1 MTDAKYVLCRWEKR
15 LWPAKVLA
23 RTEVA
28 TKTKRK
34 KEFFLSVQILSLDEK
49 IKVRSTEVEALK
61 MAHIERI
68 ASTLESTLG
77 PILFRTPCAAVCE
90 RWDLLVASVASGV
103 HKNETR
109 TSQNEVPA
117 EPLEELAYRRSL
129 RVALDVLNESTGL
142 PQESPSREERT
153 ALCSREKPMELA
165 ALLCDPASSCVQE
178 AVPGRSGPERRER
191 VHPRLSG
198 SPTCQKD
205 LRCKVDHKK
214 ELRKSASPQALVVP
228 PARGGSQDGRGSRTC
243 CASRTT
249 PRKRGRSVAREPA
262 AGQSAPSV
270 SEGDDEESRLP
281 APSSPPT
288 VKEEGLWAKGRDPS
302 LPLPGPTGPPAPGRP
317 ACPDAQGLPAKRPRP
332 DSGQRPPAARLEP
345 GAVASPRQGP
355 GKCRALPGA
364 ARLHLP
370 APRASTEE
378 TGDLRVLVEEAKA
391 RPTSGESMERAP
403 VRSVLEEEED
413 EEEPPRILL
422 YHEPRSFEVG
432 MLVWL
437 KHQKYPFWP
446 AVVKSVRR
454 REKKASVLFIE
465 GHMDPKG
472 RGITVSLRRLKHFD
486 CKEKQELL
494 NEAKEDFDQAIG
506 WCVSLITDYRVRLG
520 CGSFAGSFLE
530 YYAAD
535 ISYPV
540 RKSIQQDVLGTRFP
554 QLSKGD
560 PEEPVAGS
568 PQGRRRPRR
577 KVLPDRSRAARDR
590 ANQKLVEYIVKA
602 RGAEGHLRAILRN
615 RKPSRWLKTF
625 LNSGQYV
632 TCVETYLEDEEQLDL
647 VVKYLQGVYQ
657 ETGSRAL
664 ARINA
669 DRIRFVLDVLLPEA
683 IICAIAAVDAVDY
696 ETAEAKYLRGPS
708 LSYREKEM
716 FDNQLLEERSQ
727 RC

>member
-68 ASTLESTLG
+68 ASTL
-77 PILFRTPCAAVCE
+77 A
-90 RWDLLVASVASGV
+90 
-103 HKNETR
+103 
-109 TSQNEVPA
+109 SQNEVPA

-153 ALCSREKPMELA
+153 APCSREKPMELA
-165 ALLCDPASSCVQE
+165 SLLCDPASSCVQE

-205 LRCKVDHKK
+205 PRCKVDHKK

-228 PARGGSQDGRGSRTC
+228 PARGGSRDGRGSRTC

-249 PRKRGRSVAREPA
+249 PRKRGSVAREPA
-262 AGQSAPSV
+262 VGQSAPSV

-281 APSSPPT
+281 APGSPPT
-288 VKEEGLWAKGRDPS
+288 VKEEGLWAKGRDPG
-302 LPLPGPTGPPAPGRP
+302 LPLPGPTGPPACP
-317 ACPDAQGLPAKRPRP
+317 AAQGLPAKRPRP

-364 ARLHLP
+364 ATLHLP

-391 RPTSGESMERAP
+391 RPTSGESVERAP

-506 WCVSLITDYRVRLG
+506 WCVSLITDYRVRLEPPPMVTGLPPAPSAG

>member
-68 ASTLESTLG
+68 ASTL
-77 PILFRTPCAAVCE
+77 A
-90 RWDLLVASVASGV
+90 
-103 HKNETR
+103 
-109 TSQNEVPA
+109 SQNEVPA

-165 ALLCDPASSCVQE
+165 SLLCDPASSCVQE

-205 LRCKVDHKK
+205 PRCKVDHKK

-228 PARGGSQDGRGSRTC
+228 PARGGSRDGRGSRTC

-262 AGQSAPSV
+262 VGQSAPSV

-281 APSSPPT
+281 APGSPPT

-302 LPLPGPTGPPAPGRP
+302 LPLPGPTGPPACP
-317 ACPDAQGLPAKRPRP
+317 AAQGLPAKRPRP

-364 ARLHLP
+364 ATLHLP

-391 RPTSGESMERAP
+391 CPTSGESVERAP

>member
-1 MTDAKYVLCRWEKR
+1 MTDAQYVLCRWEQR

-23 RTEVA
+23 RTETS
-28 TKTKRK
+28 TKNKRK
-34 KEFFLSVQILSLDEK
+34 KGVFLSVQILSLDEK
-49 IKVRSTEVEALK
+49 IEVRSTEVEILK
-61 MAHIERI
+61 TAHIERI
-68 ASTLESTLG
+68 ASSL
-77 PILFRTPCAAVCE
+77 
-90 RWDLLVASVASGV
+90 ASQG
-103 HKNETR
+103 
-109 TSQNEVPA
+109 EVPA

-129 RVALDVLNESTGL
+129 RVALDVLNQRTGL
-142 PQESPSREERT
+142 PPESSSREERT
-153 ALCSREKPMELA
+153 ALSSREKPTELA
-165 ALLCDPASSCVQE
+165 SSLCDPSSSCLRE
-178 AVPGRSGPERRER
+178 DVPSSSGPQRRER

-198 SPTCQKD
+198 SPTCRKD
-205 LRCKVDHKK
+205 PKGKVDHKK
-214 ELRKSASPQALVVP
+214 ELGKSGSPQALVVP
-228 PARGGSQDGRGSRTC
+228 SARGGSQDGGGSRTC
-243 CASRTT
+243 CRSRTT
-249 PRKRGRSVAREPA
+249 PSKRGRSLAQEPSLC
-262 AGQSAPSV
+262 QRAPLV
-270 SEGDDEESRLP
+270 SEGDGEKESSLP
-281 APSSPPT
+281 TPGSPPR
-288 VKEEGLWAKGRDPS
+288 VREKGLCAKGEDPG
-302 LPLPGPTGPPAPGRP
+302 LPWCVPAVLPAPGRP
-317 ACPDAQGLPAKRPRP
+317 ACPDARGHPAKRPCP
-332 DSGQRPPAARLEP
+332 DGSQRLPATQLEP
-345 GAVASPRQGP
+345 GAAPCPRQGP
-355 GKCRALPGA
+355 RGRMTLRSA
-364 ARLHLP
+364 AKLGLP
-370 APRASTEE
+370 APCASTEE
-378 TGDLRVLVEEAKA
+378 TNLHILVEEGKD
-391 RPTSGESMERAP
+391 RQSSGDSMEFNP
-403 VRSVLEEEED
+403 IHSILEED
-413 EEEPPRILL
+413 EDDEEPPRILL

-454 REKKASVLFIE
+454 RDKKASVLFIE

-472 RGITVSLRRLKHFD
+472 RGITVSLKRLKHFD

-554 QLSKGD
+554 QLSKED

-568 PQGRRRPRR
+568 PQGRRQPCR

-602 RGAEGHLRAILRN
+602 RGAEGHLRAILKN
-615 RKPSRWLKTF
+615 RKPSRWLNTF
-625 LNSGQYV
+625 LSSGQYM

-657 ETGSRAL
+657 ETGSRTL
-664 ARINA
+664 ARVNG
-669 DRIRFVLDVLLPEA
+669 DRIRFILDVLLPEA

-696 ETAEAKYLRGPS
+696 KTAEEKYLRGPS
-708 LSYREKEM
+708 LGYREKEI
-716 FDNQLLEERSQ
+716 FDKQLLEERSQ